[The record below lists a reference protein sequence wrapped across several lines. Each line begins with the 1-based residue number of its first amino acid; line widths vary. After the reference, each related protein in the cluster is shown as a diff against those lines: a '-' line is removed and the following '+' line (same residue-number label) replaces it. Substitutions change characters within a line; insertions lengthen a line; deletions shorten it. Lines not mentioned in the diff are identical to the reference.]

1 MNNFRFLAI
10 ELINIAEEIYF
21 NALDNAKGT
30 INDCITLGFH
40 SLSCGVK
47 YVIVIHINNSRG
59 KDKRNTCLFCN

>member
-21 NALDNAKGT
+21 NTLDNAKGT

-40 SLSCGVK
+40 SLSCGVE
-47 YVIVIHINNSRG
+47 YACYQVLNV
-59 KDKRNTCLFCN
+59 